1 MKFLDEYRDEALA
14 KKIVDEIRRIVT
26 KPWVLMEVCGGQT
39 HTIVK
44 YGIDR
49 LLPAEIELVHGP
61 GCPVCVT
68 SLEMI
73 DRAHAIAQRP
83 GVIFCSFGDMLRV
96 PGSDTDLLVL
106 KSRGAD
112 IRVVYSP
119 IDCLKIAR
127 ANPEKK
133 VVFFAIGFET
143 TAPANAMSVFQ
154 AQKQGIK
161 NFSILVSHVLV
172 PPSIASI
179 LQSPLNRV
187 QGFLGPGHVCTVMGY
202 REYEPIAERFKVPI
216 IITGFEPIDILE
228 GVLMAVRQLEAGTY
242 KVQNQYRRVVQW
254 DGNRTA
260 QQLVNQVFEVC
271 DRKWRGVGSIP
282 KSGYKLRY
290 EFREHD
296 AERIFDTKEIDTKE
310 PEICI
315 SGLVLK
321 GVKKPHDCPAFGKQ
335 CTPEHPL
342 GATMVS
348 AEGAC
353 AAYYTYGRH
362 LEKTEPVA
370 VPAASA

>member
-14 KKIVDEIRRIVT
+14 KNIVDEIRCAVT
-26 KPWVLMEVCGGQT
+26 KSWVLMEVCGGQT

-49 LLPAEIELVHGP
+49 LLPDEIELVHGP

-73 DRAHAIAQRP
+73 DKAHAIAQRED
-83 GVIFCSFGDMLRV
+83 VIFCSFGDMLRV
-96 PGSDTDLLVL
+96 PGSDVDLLVL

-127 ANPEKK
+127 ANPDKK

-154 AQKQGIK
+154 AQKQDIR

-172 PPSIASI
+172 PPAIASI

-202 REYEPIAERFKVPI
+202 RDYEPIAARFKVPI
-216 IITGFEPIDILE
+216 VITGFEPLDILQ
-228 GVLMAVRQLEAGTY
+228 GVLMAVRQLEDGSCQ
-242 KVQNQYRRVVQW
+242 VQNQYRRVVQH

-271 DRKWRGVGSIP
+271 DRKWRGIGSIP
-282 KSGYKLRY
+282 KSGYKLHD
-290 EFREHD
+290 EFREYD
-296 AERIFDTKEIDTKE
+296 ADRIFDTKEIDTRE
-310 PEICI
+310 SEICI
-315 SGLVLK
+315 SGLILQ
-321 GVKKPHDCPAFGKQ
+321 GVKKPQDCPAFGKQ
-335 CTPEHPL
+335 CTPDHPL

-353 AAYYTYGRH
+353 AAYYAYGRH
-362 LEKTEPVA
+362 LEKPQ
-370 VPAASA
+370 PAAAAATS